1 MFPFGQNDFFQPE
14 FLAEKPHPM
23 VSFSSIP
30 FARPAMTCSFK
41 SCRYLAEMC
50 AGANLLGK
58 VVKKKADLNSRIKR
72 IERIWIISGEER
84 EVQEQV
90 QALLND
96 GKYKRIQMF
105 QSHDPYAIFS

>member
-1 MFPFGQNDFFQPE
+1 
-14 FLAEKPHPM
+14 M

-30 FARPAMTCSFK
+30 FARPAMSCSFK

-58 VVKKKADLNSRIKR
+58 VAKKVDLNSRITR
-72 IERIWIISGEER
+72 MERIWIIFVEEK

-96 GKYKRIQMF
+96 GKY
-105 QSHDPYAIFS
+105 

>member
-58 VVKKKADLNSRIKR
+58 VAKKADLDLNSRIKR
-72 IERIWIISGEER
+72 IERIWIIFGEER
-84 EVQEQV
+84 EVQEQM
-90 QALLND
+90 QPLSND
-96 GKYKRIQMF
+96 GKY
-105 QSHDPYAIFS
+105 